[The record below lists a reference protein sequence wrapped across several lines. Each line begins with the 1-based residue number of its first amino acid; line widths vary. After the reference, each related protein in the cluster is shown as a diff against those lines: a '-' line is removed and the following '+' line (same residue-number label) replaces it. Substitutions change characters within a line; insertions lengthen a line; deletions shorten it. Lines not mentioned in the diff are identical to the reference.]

1 MDLSNLWQ
9 ELIKLGPVFALMGV
23 VIYVLYQRNKNLEE
37 KADRLQED
45 KLSLTKQN
53 LETLA
58 VSNRHMETSNE
69 FQENLPEAIAKVVA
83 EAKREI
89 IDEIRRNGRP

>member
-1 MDLSNLWQ
+1 MDLAQTWQ
-9 ELIKLGPVFALMGV
+9 ELWKLGPVFAIMGA
-23 VIYVLYQRNKNLEE
+23 VIYVLYNKNKSLEE
-37 KADRLQED
+37 KNDRLQED

-69 FQENLPEAIAKVVA
+69 FQESLPDAIAKVVA
-83 EAKREI
+83 EAKKEI
-89 IDEIRRNGRP
+89 MEEIRRAKT